1 MKVLVIG
8 GVNYDLYAQLQN
20 DMKLNDSN
28 ISSFF
33 SVVGGVGQNIAVN
46 LLKTDIDVG
55 FISCVGD
62 DLEGQWIKNQLN
74 SLSLKYFLITK
85 KEYKTGKYIAILN
98 KENDMQLAVS
108 DTKIIQSLQ
117 LSDIDHLQNIINES
131 EIICLDANLSEQF
144 IIDFTNKYKDKFII
158 GEGVSCSKIMKFKS
172 ILNNISLLKANKKE
186 IQSLLNTDENNL
198 TTLAEK
204 VIDHNVKSVVIT
216 DSKNGS
222 VYKSKNKQI
231 QIYNNQIENIVS
243 ASGAGDAFCAGIIY
257 SLINKLDMLKT
268 AFIFSKYALLSKNTV
283 SEILTKDII
292 LKEYKEI
299 K

>member
-1 MKVLVIG
+1 M
-8 GVNYDLYAQLQN
+8 
-20 DMKLNDSN
+20 
-28 ISSFF
+28 
-33 SVVGGVGQNIAVN
+33 
-46 LLKTDIDVG
+46 
-55 FISCVGD
+55 
-62 DLEGQWIKNQLN
+62 KNQLN

>member
-98 KENDMQLAVS
+98 KENDMQLAIS
-108 DTKIIQSLQ
+108 DTEIIQSLQ